1 MRTYLAERVE
11 PGDEAFVVSQA
22 FNPEFIQASVA
33 FALYRTIEA
42 LNKPLTRPHAI
53 VPREIIQ
60 ALERKTNGSISRQ
73 QQDAHELFQIVS
85 SALTAEEEQQFR
97 EAPATLFDANL
108 VRSMAMDNV
117 TSPLGMRGLGNMDLP
132 VDQALL
138 DKLETSSISSSMGS
152 VSTMGSMWSAF
163 SVSTVG
169 GYLRPRSHRPRNPF
183 TGLAARTM
191 GVAAKGGHETRRDG
205 FKN

>member
-11 PGDEAFVVSQA
+11 PGDEPFVASQA

-53 VPREIIQ
+53 IPREIVQ
-60 ALERKTNGSISRQ
+60 ALEKKTGGTISRQ
-73 QQDAHELFQIVS
+73 QQDAHELFQIIS
-85 SALTAEEEQQFR
+85 SSLTSEEEQQFR
-97 EAPATLFDANL
+97 EAPASIFDANL
-108 VRSMAMDNV
+108 VRSMALENSAGPP
-117 TSPLGMRGLGNMDLP
+117 TPRGLGNMNLP

-138 DKLETSSISSSMGS
+138 DKLETSSVSSSIGS
-152 VSTMGSMWSAF
+152 VSTMGSMWSTF

-169 GYLRPRSHRPRNPF
+169 GFTRPRPHRPRNPF
-183 TGLAARTM
+183 TGLAASKVSCLKCGYTVRTES
-191 GVAAKGGHETRRDG
+191 GD
-205 FKN
+205 